1 MGKHMAEYEPRLRRS
16 GGFGRSLMLT
26 LGIGLIALLSVAA
39 GMAIATHTN
48 PLAVLVEPITPQP
61 QDVFH
66 KDNLLVLLE
75 GLDYDWNDSDQE
87 TSKASRSDVIQA
99 INLDFINRRIFE
111 LSVPRDMAAIMP
123 NGRETKINQAQSDG
137 GVKEAQSVI
146 AGWLGIPAFDRYVI
160 LRINSTKQIIDAIGG
175 IDINVQNSDPKDNS
189 TMVYDDNWGHL
200 HIHLK
205 PGFQHLNGEQA
216 VGYARFRHDWCSDP
230 CRIKRQQ
237 QVLKAAVAKLKGNKL
252 NTALHIGDLIAAF
265 GHAVDTNLTTTEQ
278 LTIANAFA
286 SLSPADVHT
295 AQISYVDTKIA
306 SDGGEVLI
314 PNAAEKARL
323 VGAMLLAPPPPRPAQ
338 GTAVAKI
345 TPLKVDVQNGTG
357 VAGVAKRIAARLK
370 AAGFAIGKVGNA
382 PSDNVRTTEVHQHST
397 QDAAAEKVR
406 VALASATATVVTD
419 SKITPAPASD
429 VTVIVGRDMLGV
441 GQQASIQP

>member
-1 MGKHMAEYEPRLRRS
+1 MGKHMMPEPQRVRRP
-16 GGFGRSLMLT
+16 GGFGRALLLS
-26 LGIGLIALLSVAA
+26 LGIGLIAVLAVAA
-39 GMAIATHTN
+39 GYAITMHRN
-48 PLAVLVEPITPQP
+48 PLTVLVAAPRP

-75 GLDYDWNDSDQE
+75 GLDYDWTDKDQE

-99 INLDFINRRIFE
+99 VNLDFVNRRVYE
-111 LSVPRDMAAIMP
+111 LSVPRDMDAVMP

-137 GVKEAQSVI
+137 GIKEAQSVI
-146 AGWLGIPAFDRYVI
+146 AKWLGIPAFDRYVI
-160 LRINSTKQIIDAIGG
+160 LRISSTKTIINAIGG

-237 QVLKAAVAKLKGNKL
+237 QVLKAAVAKLKGNKF

-265 GHAVDTNLTTTEQ
+265 GQAVDTNLTTTEQ
-278 LTIANAFA
+278 LTIATAFA
-286 SLSPADVHT
+286 SLSPSDVHT
-295 AQISYVDTKIA
+295 AQVPYLDTKVT
-306 SDGGEVLI
+306 SDGGQVLI

-323 VGAMLLAPPPPRPAQ
+323 VGRMLLAPPLPAPAQ
-338 GTAVAKI
+338 AASVANAS
-345 TPLKVDVQNGTG
+345 PLRVDVENGTG
-357 VAGVAKRIAARLK
+357 VAGMAKRIAARLK
-370 AAGFAIGKVGNA
+370 AAGFVIGKVGNA
-382 PSDNVRTTEVHQHST
+382 RNADIRTTEVHQHSA
-397 QDAAAEKVR
+397 QEAAAEKVR
-406 VALASATATVVTD
+406 VALAFPGATVVTD
-419 SKITPAPASD
+419 PPASPVAASD
-429 VTVIVGRDMLGV
+429 VTVVVGHDLLGA
-441 GQQASIQP
+441 GEQASAQR